1 MTLCAHMC
9 CTDAIA
15 INKKVIAVP
24 GCTTTWP
31 AHLIDGHLIDLFYNL
46 NRYIA
51 KTENIQKEI

>member
-1 MTLCAHMC
+1 MC

-31 AHLIDGHLIDLFYNL
+31 AHLIDGLILRTIL
-46 NRYIA
+46 TAIA